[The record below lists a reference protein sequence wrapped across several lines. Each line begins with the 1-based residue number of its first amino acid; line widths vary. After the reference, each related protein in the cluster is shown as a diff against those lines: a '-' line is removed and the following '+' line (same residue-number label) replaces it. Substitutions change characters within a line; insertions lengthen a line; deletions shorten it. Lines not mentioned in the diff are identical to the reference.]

1 MKKRLI
7 SLFICICMFISS
19 LCVLSSCEIEDS
31 DRERSRKKDETT
43 VDPEKETGKES
54 EREPRPVVE
63 YKKNESFEEAQMYF
77 ALNLFKESVYQREDD
92 SSIMISPTSVMAA
105 LAMTANGARGETLVD
120 MEKVLGGL
128 EIGEL
133 NASLS
138 NYIDSLPSSADSKL
152 NLANSVWMRDTES
165 LQVKEEFLAKML
177 EYYSAELNREAF
189 DDSTV
194 NKINKWVEEN
204 TDGMIDK
211 IVEQIDPLTMMY
223 LINAVCFDAKW
234 SEQYQDHQVRDGE
247 FTDVSGEVKKVK
259 MLYSDEN
266 RYIEYV
272 DGAGFVKPYE
282 DGYSFVALLP
292 DEGVSVYDYI
302 STMESEGLKYAL
314 DNPSYES
321 VITAMPEFSF
331 EYEVTMNDILIS
343 LGMDSAFVG
352 QGADFTDMAICGGGK
367 LAIGAVV
374 HKTFIEVTQAGTR
387 AAAVTSVEMNCESAP
402 MPPEK
407 EIILDRPFVYMIVD
421 DETNL
426 PIFIG
431 AVTEVFE

>member
-7 SLFICICMFISS
+7 SLILCVCMLISS
-19 LCVLSSCEIEDS
+19 LVVMSSCEIEGD
-31 DRERSRKKDETT
+31 DRERSRKKEETT
-43 VDPEKETGKES
+43 IDLENKTENEQKT
-54 EREPRPVVE
+54 RPVVE
-63 YKKNESFEEAQMYF
+63 YRKNDSFEEAQMYF
-77 ALNLFKESVYQREDD
+77 ALNLFKESVYQRENNA
-92 SSIMISPTSVMAA
+92 SIMISPTSVMAA
-105 LAMTANGARGETLVD
+105 LAMTANGARGETLED
-120 MEKVLGGL
+120 MERVLGGL

-133 NASLS
+133 NAALS
-138 NYIDSLPSSADSKL
+138 NYLDSLPSSEKSKL
-152 NLANSVWMRDTES
+152 DLANSIWIRDTER
-165 LQVKEEFLAKML
+165 LHVKDEFIAKML

-266 RYIEYV
+266 RYIEYG

-292 DEGVSVYDYI
+292 NEGVSVYDYI
-302 STMESEGLKYAL
+302 NTMESEGLKYAL

-352 QGADFTDMAICGGGK
+352 QGADFTDMATCDGGK

-387 AAAVTSVEMNCESAP
+387 AAAVTSVEMYCESAP

-421 DETNL
+421 DETHL

-431 AVTEVFE
+431 AVTEIRD